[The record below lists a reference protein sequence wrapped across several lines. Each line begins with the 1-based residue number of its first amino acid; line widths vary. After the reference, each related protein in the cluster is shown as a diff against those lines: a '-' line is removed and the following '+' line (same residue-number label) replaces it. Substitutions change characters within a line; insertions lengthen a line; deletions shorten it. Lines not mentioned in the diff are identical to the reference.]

1 MEKEIVM
8 SKKHYRDYTKPEVTA
23 VATDTNTAVVSDEP
37 VEAVKDVGSVEEPI
51 VEEPIAKE
59 AEAEDPVEEP
69 IKEETVEEPEV
80 AEPVRTLY
88 TANTFADEYKE
99 GVISCERLNVRKAP
113 EKGDNVIGIFTK
125 GTRVKIIEDLGEW
138 VSIEVAKHGN
148 KIRGFAMKE
157 FIK

>member
-23 VATDTNTAVVSDEP
+23 VATDTNTSVVSDEP
-37 VEAVKDVGSVEEPI
+37 VEVVKDVGSVEEP
-51 VEEPIAKE
+51 VTEE
-59 AEAEDPVEEP
+59 AEAEEPIEEP
-69 IKEETVEEPEV
+69 VKAEDTVEEP
-80 AEPVRTLY
+80 ASDPVRTLY

-99 GVISCERLNVRKAP
+99 GEITCAKLNVRKAP
-113 EKGDNVIGIFTK
+113 EKGDNVIGVFSK
-125 GTRVKIIEDLGEW
+125 GTKVKIIEDLGDW
-138 VSIEVAKHGN
+138 LSIELSKHGN